1 MKTVHQLLRQPVKTL
16 FLLLLVFLASAMLVI
31 CVGQYTAAG
40 LARANLDDRYDT
52 VALLSDEY
60 FGEDVPNG
68 RDYFTH
74 LPEDIQSWVDNTL
87 DTRRD
92 LVKEESHTQVYSAY
106 IPGVAPD
113 NFSQYEN
120 GGYLDAYDIEAIG
133 AGYPYRC
140 AMLEV
145 TLTAVGTEMME
156 KTKSYGTSEEDMQ
169 SFRTSVSML
178 CAGRIERVLGLEQ
191 GFASPV
197 GSTIALLIRC
207 YDEEDLAA
215 MELEPGARYLVYGTD
230 YSDTKGMSFDHVVSN
245 HQPLFDELFGE
256 DLEQVDCRMTVCNE
270 IDFPVICQEGDDF
283 VLREDLRNEYIFTNT
298 DNELQLRLIP
308 TEEAMEKYAVPT
320 MVKLSGTGEAFLEEG
335 EGQLWKETLE
345 HMEISNHAFP
355 VLAVDKLGYQVA
367 FARGDSRIT
376 EGRDFTQEELT
387 KGGRV
392 CIISENLAVGNGLS
406 VGDTIPMQTYG
417 YDPNI
422 AVVQYELIWGTR
434 FPSAA
439 IYSDE
444 MGFTSQMEEY
454 TIVGIYRQN
463 NAWENQDDFY
473 GLTPNVVFVP
483 KGSISGDFRWG
494 DHGILYTLVLHNG
507 KMTEF
512 QELQTQAGYPELFI
526 CMDGGYTEIASGLD
540 TYEGVAAKAL
550 YIGAGGGAVILLL
563 FLVLCP
569 LQQRKNLF
577 LMGSLGTSPGG
588 KIRHIFVSTMALMV
602 PGVVLG
608 VLTGALLW
616 KQVATVLMGTMHVQ
630 IPMEANMAVLAPCL
644 AAGLVAAMAVLVLT
658 LAAAMSGSK
667 GMMNRKG

>member
-1 MKTVHQLLRQPVKTL
+1 MKTVHQLLRQPVKSL
-16 FLLLLVFLASAMLVI
+16 LLLLLVFLASAMLVI

-215 MELEPGARYLVYGTD
+215 MELEPGNRYLVYGLD
-230 YSDTKGMSFDHVVSN
+230 YTEMDAMSREMAVLN
-245 HQPLFDELFGE
+245 YYPLYDALFGE
-256 DLEQVDCRMTVCNE
+256 NLEQVDCRMTVCNE

-283 VLREDLRNEYIFTNT
+283 VLREDLRNKYIFA
-298 DNELQLRLIP
+298 DNQIRYTQVPAEEM
-308 TEEAMEKYAVPT
+308 TETYTIPT
-320 MVKLSGTGEAFLEEG
+320 MVKLSGTGEAFLQEA
-335 EGQLWKETLE
+335 EGQIWKETLE
-345 HMEISNHAFP
+345 YMEISNHGFP

-387 KGGRV
+387 RESRV

-422 AVVQYELIWGTR
+422 EIVQREIALGTR

-439 IYSDE
+439 IYSDVT
-444 MGFTSQMEEY
+444 GFTSQMEEY

-463 NAWENQDDFY
+463 NAWENQDDVY
-473 GLTPNVVFVP
+473 GLTPNVIFVP
-483 KGSISGDFRWG
+483 KGSISGDFRLG
-494 DHGILYTLVLHNG
+494 NQGIFYTLVLHNG
-507 KMTEF
+507 KMKEF
-512 QELQTQAGYPELFI
+512 QKLQTQAGYPDLFI

-550 YIGAGGGAVILLL
+550 YIGAGGSAVILLL

>member
-1 MKTVHQLLRQPVKTL
+1 MKTVHQLLRQPVKSL
-16 FLLLLVFLASAMLVI
+16 LLLLLVFLASAMLVI

-60 FGEDVPNG
+60 FWEKTPGGQAHSP
-68 RDYFTH
+68 F

-87 DTRRD
+87 ATRKD
-92 LVKEESHTQVYSAY
+92 LVKEESYTQMYSAY

-113 NFSQYEN
+113 NFSQHEN
-120 GGYLDAYDIEAIG
+120 GGYLDSSNMEIIG

-145 TLTAVGTEMME
+145 TLTAVGTEIME
-156 KTKSYGTSEEDMQ
+156 KTKSYGTPEEEMQ
-169 SFRTSVSML
+169 TFRTSITLL
-178 CAGRIERVLGLEQ
+178 CAGRIEKVLGLEQ

-215 MELEPGARYLVYGTD
+215 MELEPGNRYLVYGLD
-230 YSDTKGMSFDHVVSN
+230 YTEMDAMSREMAVLN
-245 HQPLFDELFGE
+245 YYPLYDELFGE
-256 DLEQVDCRMTVCNE
+256 NLEQVDCRMTVCNE

-283 VLREDLRNEYIFTNT
+283 VLREDLRNKYIFA
-298 DNELQLRLIP
+298 DNQIRYTQVPAEEM
-308 TEEAMEKYAVPT
+308 TETYTIPT
-320 MVKLSGTGEAFLEEG
+320 MVKLSGTGEAFLQEA

-345 HMEISNHAFP
+345 HMEINNHGFP

-387 KGGRV
+387 RESRV

-422 AVVQYELIWGTR
+422 EIVQREIALGTR

-439 IYSDE
+439 IYSDVT
-444 MGFTSQMEEY
+444 GFTSQMEEY

-463 NAWENQDDFY
+463 NAWENQDDVY
-473 GLTPNVVFVP
+473 GLTPNVIFVP
-483 KGSISGDFRWG
+483 KGSISGDFRLG
-494 DHGILYTLVLHNG
+494 NQGIFYTLVLHNG

-512 QELQTQAGYPELFI
+512 QKLQTQAGYPDLFI

-550 YIGAGGGAVILLL
+550 YIGAGGSTVILLL

-644 AAGLVAAMAVLVLT
+644 AAGLVAAMAVLVLA

>member
-1 MKTVHQLLRQPVKTL
+1 MKTVHQLLRQPVKSL
-16 FLLLLVFLASAMLVI
+16 LLLLLVFVASAMLAI

-40 LARANLDDRYDT
+40 LTRANLDDRYDT

-60 FGEDVPNG
+60 FWREIPGGQAHSPN
-68 RDYFTH
+68 
-74 LPEDIQSWVDNTL
+74 LPENIQSWVDNTL
-87 DTRRD
+87 ATRKD
-92 LVKEESHTQVYSAY
+92 LVKKESYTQVYSAY

-120 GGYLDAYDIEAIG
+120 GGYLDSYNMEIIG

-178 CAGRIERVLGLEQ
+178 CAGRIERVVGLEQ

-197 GSTIALLIRC
+197 GNTIALLIRC

-215 MELEPGARYLVYGTD
+215 MELEPGARYLVYGRD
-230 YSDTKGMSFDHVVSN
+230 YLEMDEMSRQMAQLN
-245 HQPLFDELFGE
+245 YLPLYDELFGE

-270 IDFPVICQEGDDF
+270 IDFPVMCHEGDSF
-283 VLREDLRNEYIFTNT
+283 VLREDLRNKYIFA
-298 DNELQLRLIP
+298 DNQIQYTQVPAEEM
-308 TEEAMEKYAVPT
+308 TEMYRIPT
-320 MVKLSGTGEAFLEEG
+320 MVKLSGTPEAFLQEA

-345 HMEISNHAFP
+345 HMEINNHGFP
-355 VLAVDKLGYQVA
+355 VLAVDKLGYQIA

-376 EGRDFTQEELT
+376 EGRDFTWEELNQ
-387 KGGRV
+387 GSRV

-422 AVVQYELIWGTR
+422 EIVQDEIQGGTR

-439 IYSDE
+439 IYSDVT
-444 MGFTSQMEEY
+444 GFTSQMEEY

-463 NAWENQDDFY
+463 NAWENLDDVY

-483 KGSISGDFRWG
+483 QGSISGDFRLG
-494 DHGILYTLVLHNG
+494 NQGIFYTLVLHNG

-512 QELQTQAGYPELFI
+512 QELQSQAGYPNLFI
-526 CMDGGYTEIASGLD
+526 CLDGGYTQLIKGLD
-540 TYEGVAAKAL
+540 GYERAAANAL
-550 YIGAGGGAVILLL
+550 YVGAGGSVVILLL

-588 KIRHIFVSTMALMV
+588 KIRHIFVSTMALLV

-616 KQVATVLMGTMHVQ
+616 KQVAAVLVKAANVQ
-630 IPMEANMAVLAPCL
+630 VPVEANMAVLAPCL
-644 AAGLVAAMAVLVLT
+644 AAGLVAAMAVLVLA

>member
-1 MKTVHQLLRQPVKTL
+1 MKTVHQLLRQPVKSL
-16 FLLLLVFLASAMLVI
+16 LLLLLVFAASAMLTI

-40 LARANLDDRYDT
+40 LTRANLDDRYDT

-60 FGEDVPNG
+60 FWEKTPGGQAHSP
-68 RDYFTH
+68 F

-87 DTRRD
+87 ATRKD
-92 LVKEESHTQVYSAY
+92 LVKEESYTQMYSAY

-113 NFSQYEN
+113 NFSQHEN
-120 GGYLDAYDIEAIG
+120 GGYLDSSNMEIIG

-145 TLTAVGTEMME
+145 TLTAVGTEIME
-156 KTKSYGTSEEDMQ
+156 KTKSYGTPEGEMQ
-169 SFRTSVSML
+169 TFRTSITLL

-191 GFASPV
+191 GFASSV

-215 MELEPGARYLVYGTD
+215 IELEPGNRYLVYGLD
-230 YSDTKGMSFDHVVSN
+230 YTEMDAMSREMAVLNFY
-245 HQPLFDELFGE
+245 PLYDELFGE
-256 DLEQVDCRMTVCNE
+256 NLEQVDCRMTVCNE

-283 VLREDLRNEYIFTNT
+283 VLREDLRNKYIFA
-298 DNELQLRLIP
+298 DNQIQYTQVPAEEM
-308 TEEAMEKYAVPT
+308 TEIYRIPT
-320 MVKLSGTGEAFLEEG
+320 MVKLSGTPEAFLQEA
-335 EGQLWKETLE
+335 EGQLWKKTLE
-345 HMEISNHAFP
+345 NMEINNHGFP
-355 VLAVDKLGYQVA
+355 VLAVDKLGYQIA

-387 KGGRV
+387 RESRV

-422 AVVQYELIWGTR
+422 EIVQDEIQGGTR

-439 IYSDE
+439 IYSDVT
-444 MGFTSQMEEY
+444 GFTSQMEEY

-463 NAWENQDDFY
+463 NAWENQDDVY
-473 GLTPNVVFVP
+473 GLTPNVIFVP
-483 KGSISGDFRWG
+483 KGSISGDFRLG
-494 DHGILYTLVLHNG
+494 NQGIFYTLVLHNG
-507 KMTEF
+507 KMKEF
-512 QELQTQAGYPELFI
+512 QKLQTQAGYPDLFI

-550 YIGAGGGAVILLL
+550 YIGAGGSAVILLL

-588 KIRHIFVSTMALMV
+588 KIRHIFVSTMVLLV

-644 AAGLVAAMAVLVLT
+644 AAGLVAAMAVLVLA
-658 LAAAMSGSK
+658 LAAGMSGSK
-667 GMMNRKG
+667 GIMNRKG

>member
-1 MKTVHQLLRQPVKTL
+1 MKTVHQLLRQPVKSL
-16 FLLLLVFLASAMLVI
+16 LLLLLVFLASVMLVI

-40 LARANLDDRYDT
+40 LTRANLDDRYDT

-60 FGEDVPNG
+60 FWEKTPGGQAHSP
-68 RDYFTH
+68 F

-87 DTRRD
+87 ATRKD

-120 GGYLDAYDIEAIG
+120 GGYLDSSNMEIIG

-145 TLTAVGTEMME
+145 TLTAVGTEIME
-156 KTKSYGTSEEDMQ
+156 KTKSYGTPEGEMQ
-169 SFRTSVSML
+169 TFRTSITLL
-178 CAGRIERVLGLEQ
+178 CAGRIEKVLGLEQ

-215 MELEPGARYLVYGTD
+215 MELEPGNRYLVYGLD
-230 YSDTKGMSFDHVVSN
+230 YTEMDAMSREMAVLN
-245 HQPLFDELFGE
+245 YYPLYDELFGE
-256 DLEQVDCRMTVCNE
+256 NLEQVDCRMTVCNA

-283 VLREDLRNEYIFTNT
+283 VLREDLRNKYIFA
-298 DNELQLRLIP
+298 DNQIRYTQVPAEEM
-308 TEEAMEKYAVPT
+308 TETYTIPT
-320 MVKLSGTGEAFLEEG
+320 MVKLSGTGEAFLQEA
-335 EGQLWKETLE
+335 EGQIWKETLE
-345 HMEISNHAFP
+345 HMEISNHAFQ

-367 FARGDSRIT
+367 FARGDYRIT

-387 KGGRV
+387 RESRV

-422 AVVQYELIWGTR
+422 EIVQREIALGTR

-439 IYSDE
+439 IYSDVT
-444 MGFTSQMEEY
+444 GFTSQMEEY

-463 NAWENQDDFY
+463 NAWENQDDVY
-473 GLTPNVVFVP
+473 GLTPNVIFVP
-483 KGSISGDFRWG
+483 KGSISGDFRLG
-494 DHGILYTLVLHNG
+494 NQGIFYTLVLHNG
-507 KMTEF
+507 KMKEF
-512 QELQTQAGYPELFI
+512 QKLQTQAGYHDLFI

-550 YIGAGGGAVILLL
+550 YIGAGGSAVILLL

>member
-1 MKTVHQLLRQPVKTL
+1 MKTVHQLLRQPVKSL
-16 FLLLLVFLASAMLVI
+16 LLLLLVFLASAMLVI

-40 LARANLDDRYDT
+40 LTRANLDDRYDT

-60 FGEDVPNG
+60 FWEKTPGGQAHSP
-68 RDYFTH
+68 F

-87 DTRRD
+87 ATRKD

-113 NFSQYEN
+113 NYSQYEN
-120 GGYLDAYDIEAIG
+120 GGYLDGYNIETIG

-145 TLTAVGTEMME
+145 TLTAVGTEIME
-156 KTKSYGTSEEDMQ
+156 KTKSYGTPEGEMQ
-169 SFRTSVSML
+169 TFRTSITLL
-178 CAGRIERVLGLEQ
+178 CAGRIEKVLGLEQ

-215 MELEPGARYLVYGTD
+215 MELEPGNRYLVYGLD
-230 YSDTKGMSFDHVVSN
+230 YTEMDAMSREMAVLN
-245 HQPLFDELFGE
+245 YYPLYDELFGE

-283 VLREDLRNEYIFTNT
+283 VLREDLRNKYIFA
-298 DNELQLRLIP
+298 DNQIRYTQVPAEEM
-308 TEEAMEKYAVPT
+308 TETYTIPT
-320 MVKLSGTGEAFLEEG
+320 MVKLSGTGESFLQKE
-335 EGQLWKETLE
+335 EGQLWKKTLE
-345 HMEISNHAFP
+345 NMEINNHGFP

-387 KGGRV
+387 RESRV

-444 MGFTSQMEEY
+444 MGFTSDVEEY

>member
-1 MKTVHQLLRQPVKTL
+1 MKTVHQLLRQPVKSL
-16 FLLLLVFLASAMLVI
+16 LLLLLVFLASAMLVI

-60 FGEDVPNG
+60 FWEKTPGGQAHSP
-68 RDYFTH
+68 F

-87 DTRRD
+87 ATRKD
-92 LVKEESHTQVYSAY
+92 LVKEESYTQMYSAY

-113 NFSQYEN
+113 NFSQHEN
-120 GGYLDAYDIEAIG
+120 GGYLDSSNMEIIG

-145 TLTAVGTEMME
+145 TLTAVGTEIME
-156 KTKSYGTSEEDMQ
+156 KTKSYGTPEEEMQ
-169 SFRTSVSML
+169 TFRTSITLL
-178 CAGRIERVLGLEQ
+178 CAGRIEKVLGLEQ

-215 MELEPGARYLVYGTD
+215 MELEPGNRYLVYGLD
-230 YSDTKGMSFDHVVSN
+230 YTEMDAMSREMAVLN
-245 HQPLFDELFGE
+245 YYPLYDELFGE
-256 DLEQVDCRMTVCNE
+256 NLEQVDCRMTVCNE

-283 VLREDLRNEYIFTNT
+283 VLREDLRNKYIFA
-298 DNELQLRLIP
+298 DNQIRYTQVPAEEM
-308 TEEAMEKYAVPT
+308 TETYTIPT
-320 MVKLSGTGEAFLEEG
+320 MVKLSGTGEAFLQEA

-345 HMEISNHAFP
+345 HMEINNHGFP

-387 KGGRV
+387 RESRV

-422 AVVQYELIWGTR
+422 AVVQREIALGTR

-439 IYSDE
+439 IYSDVT
-444 MGFTSQMEEY
+444 GFTSQMEEY

-463 NAWENQDDFY
+463 NAWENQDDVY
-473 GLTPNVVFVP
+473 GLTPNVIFVP
-483 KGSISGDFRWG
+483 KGSISGDFRLG
-494 DHGILYTLVLHNG
+494 NQGIFYTLVLHNG

-512 QELQTQAGYPELFI
+512 QKLQTQAGYPDLFI

-550 YIGAGGGAVILLL
+550 YIGAGGSTVILLL

-644 AAGLVAAMAVLVLT
+644 AAGLVAAMAVLVLA

>member
-1 MKTVHQLLRQPVKTL
+1 MKTVHQLLRQPVKSL
-16 FLLLLVFLASAMLVI
+16 LLLLLVFLASAMLVI

-40 LARANLDDRYDT
+40 LTRANLDDRYDT

-60 FGEDVPNG
+60 FWEKTPGGQAHSP
-68 RDYFTH
+68 F

-87 DTRRD
+87 ATRKD

-120 GGYLDAYDIEAIG
+120 GGYLDSSNMEIIG

-145 TLTAVGTEMME
+145 TLTAVGTEIME
-156 KTKSYGTSEEDMQ
+156 KTKSYGTPEGEMQ
-169 SFRTSVSML
+169 TFRTSITLL
-178 CAGRIERVLGLEQ
+178 CAGRIEKVLGLEQ

-215 MELEPGARYLVYGTD
+215 MELEPGNRYLVYGLD
-230 YSDTKGMSFDHVVSN
+230 YTEMDAMSREMAVLN
-245 HQPLFDELFGE
+245 YYPLYDELFGE
-256 DLEQVDCRMTVCNE
+256 NLEQVDCRMTVCNE

-283 VLREDLRNEYIFTNT
+283 VLREDLRNKYIFA
-298 DNELQLRLIP
+298 DNQIRYTQVPAEEM
-308 TEEAMEKYAVPT
+308 TETYTIPT
-320 MVKLSGTGEAFLEEG
+320 MVKLSGTGEAFLQEA
-335 EGQLWKETLE
+335 EGQIWKETLE

-387 KGGRV
+387 RESRV

-422 AVVQYELIWGTR
+422 EIVQREIALGTR

-439 IYSDE
+439 IYSDVT
-444 MGFTSQMEEY
+444 GFTSQMEEY

-463 NAWENQDDFY
+463 NAWENQDDVY
-473 GLTPNVVFVP
+473 GLTPNVIFVP
-483 KGSISGDFRWG
+483 KGSISGDFRLG
-494 DHGILYTLVLHNG
+494 NQGIFYTLVLHNG
-507 KMTEF
+507 KMKEF
-512 QELQTQAGYPELFI
+512 QKLQTQAGYPDLFI

-577 LMGSLGTSPGG
+577 LMGSLGTSPGV

>member
-1 MKTVHQLLRQPVKTL
+1 MKTVHQLLRQPVKSL
-16 FLLLLVFLASAMLVI
+16 LLLLLVFLASAMLVI

-52 VALLSDEY
+52 VALMSDEY

-120 GGYLDAYDIEAIG
+120 GGYLDAYNIEAIG

-145 TLTAVGTEMME
+145 TLTAVGTEIKE
-156 KTKSYGTSEEDMQ
+156 RTKSYGTSLEELQ
-169 SFRTSVSML
+169 TFRTSITLL

-215 MELEPGARYLVYGTD
+215 MELEPGNRYLVYGLD
-230 YSDTKGMSFDHVVSN
+230 YTEMDAMSREMAVLN
-245 HQPLFDELFGE
+245 YYPLYDALFGE
-256 DLEQVDCRMTVCNE
+256 NLEQVDCRMTVCNA

-283 VLREDLRNEYIFTNT
+283 VLREDLRNKYIFA
-298 DNELQLRLIP
+298 DNQIQYTQVPADEM
-308 TEEAMEKYAVPT
+308 TETYKIPT
-320 MVKLSGTGEAFLEEG
+320 MVKLSGTGEAFLQEA

-345 HMEISNHAFP
+345 HMEINNHAFP

-387 KGGRV
+387 RESRV

-422 AVVQYELIWGTR
+422 EIVQREIALGTR

-439 IYSDE
+439 IYSDVT
-444 MGFTSQMEEY
+444 GFTSQMEEY

-463 NAWENQDDFY
+463 NAWENQDDVY
-473 GLTPNVVFVP
+473 GLTPNVIFVP
-483 KGSISGDFRWG
+483 KGSISGDFRLG
-494 DHGILYTLVLHNG
+494 NQGIFYTLVLHNG
-507 KMTEF
+507 KMKEF
-512 QELQTQAGYPELFI
+512 QKLQTQAGYPDLFI

-550 YIGAGGGAVILLL
+550 YIGAGGSAVILLL

-616 KQVATVLMGTMHVQ
+616 KQVATVLMGTMYVQ

>member
-1 MKTVHQLLRQPVKTL
+1 MKTAHQLLRQPVKSL
-16 FLLLLVFLASAMLVI
+16 LLLLLVFLASAMLVI

-40 LARANLDDRYDT
+40 LTRANLDDRYDT

-60 FGEDVPNG
+60 FWEKTPGGQAHSP
-68 RDYFTH
+68 F

-87 DTRRD
+87 ATRKD
-92 LVKEESHTQVYSAY
+92 LVKEESYTQMYSAY

-113 NFSQYEN
+113 NFSQHEN
-120 GGYLDAYDIEAIG
+120 GGYLDSSNMEIIG

-145 TLTAVGTEMME
+145 TLTAVGTEIME
-156 KTKSYGTSEEDMQ
+156 KTKSYGTPEGEMQ
-169 SFRTSVSML
+169 TFRTSITLL
-178 CAGRIERVLGLEQ
+178 CAGRIEKVLGLEQ

-215 MELEPGARYLVYGTD
+215 MELEPGNRYLVYGLD
-230 YSDTKGMSFDHVVSN
+230 YTEMDAMSREMAVLN
-245 HQPLFDELFGE
+245 YYPLYDELFGE
-256 DLEQVDCRMTVCNE
+256 NLEQVDCRMTVCNE

-283 VLREDLRNEYIFTNT
+283 VLREDLRNKYIFA
-298 DNELQLRLIP
+298 DNQIRYTQVPAEEM
-308 TEEAMEKYAVPT
+308 TETYTIPT
-320 MVKLSGTGEAFLEEG
+320 MVKLSGTGEAFLQEA

-345 HMEISNHAFP
+345 HMEINNHGFP

-387 KGGRV
+387 RESRV

-422 AVVQYELIWGTR
+422 EIVQREIALGTR

-439 IYSDE
+439 IYSDVT
-444 MGFTSQMEEY
+444 GFTSQMEEY

-463 NAWENQDDFY
+463 NAWENQDDVY
-473 GLTPNVVFVP
+473 GLTPNVIFVP
-483 KGSISGDFRWG
+483 KGSISGDFRLG
-494 DHGILYTLVLHNG
+494 NQGIFYTLVLHNG
-507 KMTEF
+507 KMKEF
-512 QELQTQAGYPELFI
+512 QKLQTQAGYPDLFI
-526 CMDGGYTEIASGLD
+526 CMDGGYTEISSGLD

-550 YIGAGGGAVILLL
+550 YIGAGGSAVILLL

-588 KIRHIFVSTMALMV
+588 KIRHIFVSTMVLLV

-658 LAAAMSGSK
+658 LAAAMSGSR

>member
-1 MKTVHQLLRQPVKTL
+1 MKTVHQLLRQPVKSL
-16 FLLLLVFLASAMLVI
+16 LLLLLVFLASAMLVI

-40 LARANLDDRYDT
+40 LTRANLDDRYDT

-68 RDYFTH
+68 RDYFPS

-120 GGYLDAYDIEAIG
+120 GGYLDAYNIEAIG

-145 TLTAVGTEMME
+145 TLTAVGTEIKE
-156 KTKSYGTSEEDMQ
+156 RTKSYGTSLEELQ
-169 SFRTSVSML
+169 TFRTSITLL

-215 MELEPGARYLVYGTD
+215 MELEPGNRYLVYGLD
-230 YSDTKGMSFDHVVSN
+230 YTEMDAMSREMAVLN
-245 HQPLFDELFGE
+245 YYPLYDALFGE
-256 DLEQVDCRMTVCNE
+256 NLEQVDCRMTVCNE

-283 VLREDLRNEYIFTNT
+283 VLREDLRNKYIFA
-298 DNELQLRLIP
+298 DNQIRYTQVPAEEM
-308 TEEAMEKYAVPT
+308 TETYTIPT
-320 MVKLSGTGEAFLEEG
+320 MVKLSGTGEAFLQEA

-345 HMEISNHAFP
+345 HMEINNHGFP
-355 VLAVDKLGYQVA
+355 VLAVDKLGYQIA

-387 KGGRV
+387 RESRV

-422 AVVQYELIWGTR
+422 EIVQREIALGTR

-439 IYSDE
+439 IYSDVT
-444 MGFTSQMEEY
+444 GFTSQMEEY

>member
-1 MKTVHQLLRQPVKTL
+1 MKTVHQLLRQPVKSL
-16 FLLLLVFLASAMLVI
+16 LLLLLVFLASAMLVI

-40 LARANLDDRYDT
+40 LTRANLDDRYDT

-60 FGEDVPNG
+60 FWEKTPGGQAHSP
-68 RDYFTH
+68 F

-87 DTRRD
+87 ATRKD

-120 GGYLDAYDIEAIG
+120 GGYLDSSNMEIIG

-145 TLTAVGTEMME
+145 TLTAVGTEIME
-156 KTKSYGTSEEDMQ
+156 KTKSYGTPEGEMQ
-169 SFRTSVSML
+169 TFRTSITLL
-178 CAGRIERVLGLEQ
+178 CAGRIEKVLGLEQ

-215 MELEPGARYLVYGTD
+215 MELEPGNRYLVYGLD
-230 YSDTKGMSFDHVVSN
+230 YTEMDAMSREMAVLN
-245 HQPLFDELFGE
+245 YYPLYDELFGE
-256 DLEQVDCRMTVCNE
+256 NLEQVDCRMTVCNE

-283 VLREDLRNEYIFTNT
+283 VLREDLRNKYIFA
-298 DNELQLRLIP
+298 DNQIRYTQVPAEEM
-308 TEEAMEKYAVPT
+308 TETYTIPT
-320 MVKLSGTGEAFLEEG
+320 MVKLSGTGEAFLQEA
-335 EGQLWKETLE
+335 EGQIWKETLE

-387 KGGRV
+387 RESRV

-422 AVVQYELIWGTR
+422 EIVQREIALGTR

-439 IYSDE
+439 IYSDVT
-444 MGFTSQMEEY
+444 GFTSQMEEY

-463 NAWENQDDFY
+463 NAWENQDDVY
-473 GLTPNVVFVP
+473 GLTPNVIFVP
-483 KGSISGDFRWG
+483 KGSISGDFRLG
-494 DHGILYTLVLHNG
+494 NQGIFYTLVLHNG
-507 KMTEF
+507 KMKEF
-512 QELQTQAGYPELFI
+512 QKLQTQAGYPDLFI

-588 KIRHIFVSTMALMV
+588 KIRHIFVSTMVLLV

>member
-1 MKTVHQLLRQPVKTL
+1 MKTVHQLLRQPVKSL
-16 FLLLLVFLASAMLVI
+16 LLLLLVFLASAMLVI

-40 LARANLDDRYDT
+40 LTRANLDDRYDT

-60 FGEDVPNG
+60 FWEKTPGGQAHSP
-68 RDYFTH
+68 F

-120 GGYLDAYDIEAIG
+120 GGYLDAYNIEAIG

-145 TLTAVGTEMME
+145 TLTAVGTEIKE
-156 KTKSYGTSEEDMQ
+156 RTKSYGTSLEELQ
-169 SFRTSVSML
+169 TFRTSITLL

-230 YSDTKGMSFDHVVSN
+230 YSDMKGMSFDHVVSN

-256 DLEQVDCRMTVCNE
+256 NLEQVDCRMTVCNE

-283 VLREDLRNEYIFTNT
+283 VLREDLRNKYIFA
-298 DNELQLRLIP
+298 DNQIRYTQVPAEEM
-308 TEEAMEKYAVPT
+308 TETYTIPT
-320 MVKLSGTGEAFLEEG
+320 MVKLSGTGEAFLQEA
-335 EGQLWKETLE
+335 EGQIWKETLE
-345 HMEISNHAFP
+345 YMEISNHAFP

-444 MGFTSQMEEY
+444 MGFTSDVEEY

-463 NAWENQDDFY
+463 NAWENQDDVY
-473 GLTPNVVFVP
+473 GLTPNVIFVP
-483 KGSISGDFRWG
+483 KGSISGDFRLG
-494 DHGILYTLVLHNG
+494 NQGIFYTLVLHNG
-507 KMTEF
+507 KMKEF
-512 QELQTQAGYPELFI
+512 QKLQTQAGYPDLFI

-550 YIGAGGGAVILLL
+550 YIGAGGSAVILLL

-588 KIRHIFVSTMALMV
+588 KIRHIFVSTMVLLV

-616 KQVATVLMGTMHVQ
+616 KQVATVLTGTMHVQ

>member
-40 LARANLDDRYDT
+40 LTRANLDDRYDT

-60 FGEDVPNG
+60 FWEKTPGGQAHSP
-68 RDYFTH
+68 F

-87 DTRRD
+87 ATRKD

-120 GGYLDAYDIEAIG
+120 GGYLDAYNIEAIG

-145 TLTAVGTEMME
+145 TLTAVGTEIME
-156 KTKSYGTSEEDMQ
+156 KTKSYGTPEGEMQ
-169 SFRTSVSML
+169 TFRTSITLL
-178 CAGRIERVLGLEQ
+178 CAGRIEKVLGLEQ

-230 YSDTKGMSFDHVVSN
+230 YSDMKGMSFDHVVSN

-256 DLEQVDCRMTVCNE
+256 NLEQVDCRMTVCNE

-355 VLAVDKLGYQVA
+355 VLTVDKLGYQVA

-444 MGFTSQMEEY
+444 MGFTSDVEEY

-463 NAWENQDDFY
+463 NAWENQDDVY
-473 GLTPNVVFVP
+473 GLTPNVIFVP
-483 KGSISGDFRWG
+483 KGSISGDFRLG
-494 DHGILYTLVLHNG
+494 NQGIFYTLVLHNG
-507 KMTEF
+507 KMKEF
-512 QELQTQAGYPELFI
+512 QKLQTQAGYPDLFI
-526 CMDGGYTEIASGLD
+526 CMDGGYTEISSGLD

-550 YIGAGGGAVILLL
+550 YIGAGGSAVILLL

-588 KIRHIFVSTMALMV
+588 KIRHIFVSTMVLLV

-616 KQVATVLMGTMHVQ
+616 KQVATVLTGTMHVQ

>member
-1 MKTVHQLLRQPVKTL
+1 MKTVHQLLRQPVKSL
-16 FLLLLVFLASAMLVI
+16 LLLLLVFLASAMLVI

-120 GGYLDAYDIEAIG
+120 GGYLDTYNIEAIG

-145 TLTAVGTEMME
+145 TLTAVGTEIME
-156 KTKSYGTSEEDMQ
+156 KTKSYGTPEGEMQ
-169 SFRTSVSML
+169 TFRTSITLL
-178 CAGRIERVLGLEQ
+178 CAGRIEKVLGLEQ

-215 MELEPGARYLVYGTD
+215 MELEPGNRYLVYGLD
-230 YSDTKGMSFDHVVSN
+230 YTEMDAMSREMAVLN
-245 HQPLFDELFGE
+245 YYPLYDELFGE
-256 DLEQVDCRMTVCNE
+256 NLEQVDCRMTVCNE

-283 VLREDLRNEYIFTNT
+283 VLREDLRNKYIFA
-298 DNELQLRLIP
+298 DNQIRYTQVPAEEM
-308 TEEAMEKYAVPT
+308 TETYTIPT
-320 MVKLSGTGEAFLEEG
+320 MVKLSGTGEAFLQEA
-335 EGQLWKETLE
+335 EGQIWKETLE
-345 HMEISNHAFP
+345 YMEISNHAFP

-387 KGGRV
+387 RESRV

-444 MGFTSQMEEY
+444 MGFTSDVEEY

-463 NAWENQDDFY
+463 NAWENQDDVY
-473 GLTPNVVFVP
+473 GLTPNVIFVP
-483 KGSISGDFRWG
+483 KGSISGDFRLG
-494 DHGILYTLVLHNG
+494 NQGIFYTLVLHNG
-507 KMTEF
+507 KMKEF
-512 QELQTQAGYPELFI
+512 QKLQTQAGYPDLFI
-526 CMDGGYTEIASGLD
+526 CMDGGYTEISSGLD

-550 YIGAGGGAVILLL
+550 YIGAGGSAVILLL

>member
-31 CVGQYTAAG
+31 CVGQYTVAG

-60 FGEDVPNG
+60 FWEKTPGGQAHSP
-68 RDYFTH
+68 F

-87 DTRRD
+87 ATRKD
-92 LVKEESHTQVYSAY
+92 LVKEESYTQMYSAY

-113 NFSQYEN
+113 NFSQHEN
-120 GGYLDAYDIEAIG
+120 GGYLDSSNMEIIG

-145 TLTAVGTEMME
+145 TLTAVGTEIME
-156 KTKSYGTSEEDMQ
+156 KTKSYGTPEGEMQ
-169 SFRTSVSML
+169 TFRTGITLL
-178 CAGRIERVLGLEQ
+178 CAGRIEKVLGLEQ

-230 YSDTKGMSFDHVVSN
+230 YSDMKGMSFDHVVSN

-256 DLEQVDCRMTVCNE
+256 DLEQVDCRMTVCNA

-283 VLREDLRNEYIFTNT
+283 VLREDLRNKYIFA
-298 DNELQLRLIP
+298 DNQIRYTQVPAEEM
-308 TEEAMEKYAVPT
+308 TETYTIPT

-335 EGQLWKETLE
+335 EGQLWKKTLE
-345 HMEISNHAFP
+345 NMEINNHGFP

-444 MGFTSQMEEY
+444 MGFTSDVEEY

-512 QELQTQAGYPELFI
+512 QELQTQVGYPELFI

-577 LMGSLGTSPGG
+577 LMGSLGTSSGG
-588 KIRHIFVSTMALMV
+588 KIRHIFVSTMVLLV

-644 AAGLVAAMAVLVLT
+644 AAGLVAATAVLVLT

>member
-1 MKTVHQLLRQPVKTL
+1 MKTVHQLLRQPVKSL
-16 FLLLLVFLASAMLVI
+16 LLLLLVFLASAMLVI

-40 LARANLDDRYDT
+40 LTRANLDDRYDT

-60 FGEDVPNG
+60 FWEKTPGGQAHSP
-68 RDYFTH
+68 F

-87 DTRRD
+87 ATRKD

-120 GGYLDAYDIEAIG
+120 GGYLDTYNIEAIG

-145 TLTAVGTEMME
+145 TLTAVGTEIME
-156 KTKSYGTSEEDMQ
+156 KTKSYGTPEGEMQ
-169 SFRTSVSML
+169 TFRTSITLL
-178 CAGRIERVLGLEQ
+178 CAGRIEKVLGLEQ

-215 MELEPGARYLVYGTD
+215 MELEPGNRYLVYGLD
-230 YSDTKGMSFDHVVSN
+230 YTEMDAMSREMAVLN
-245 HQPLFDELFGE
+245 YYPLYDELFGE
-256 DLEQVDCRMTVCNE
+256 NLEQVDCRMTVCNE

-283 VLREDLRNEYIFTNT
+283 VLREDLRNKYIFA
-298 DNELQLRLIP
+298 DNQIRYTQVPAEEM
-308 TEEAMEKYAVPT
+308 TETYTIPT
-320 MVKLSGTGEAFLEEG
+320 MVKLSGTGEAFLQEA

-345 HMEISNHAFP
+345 YMEINNHAFP

-387 KGGRV
+387 RESRV

-422 AVVQYELIWGTR
+422 EIVQREIALGTR

-439 IYSDE
+439 IYSDVT
-444 MGFTSQMEEY
+444 GFTSQMEEY

-644 AAGLVAAMAVLVLT
+644 AAGLVAAMAVLVLA

>member
-1 MKTVHQLLRQPVKTL
+1 MKTVHQLLRQPVKSL
-16 FLLLLVFLASAMLVI
+16 LLLLLVFLASAMLVI

-40 LARANLDDRYDT
+40 LTRANLDDRYDT

-68 RDYFTH
+68 RDYFPD
-74 LPEDIQSWVDNTL
+74 LPENIQSWVDNTL
-87 DTRRD
+87 ATRQD
-92 LVKEESHTQVYSAY
+92 LVKEESYTQVYSAY
-106 IPGVAPD
+106 IPGVVPD

-120 GGYLDAYDIEAIG
+120 GGYLDSYNMEIIG

-145 TLTAVGTEMME
+145 TLTAVGTEIKE
-156 KTKSYGTSEEDMQ
+156 RTKSYGTSLEELQ
-169 SFRTSVSML
+169 TFRTSITLL
-178 CAGRIERVLGLEQ
+178 CAGRIEKVLGLEQ

-215 MELEPGARYLVYGTD
+215 MELEPGARYLVYGMD
-230 YSDTKGMSFDHVVSN
+230 YSEMDEMSRQMAQLN
-245 HQPLFDELFGE
+245 YQPLFDELFGE

-270 IDFPVICQEGDDF
+270 IDFPVIYHEGDDF
-283 VLREDLRNEYIFTNT
+283 VLREDLRNEYTFA
-298 DNELQLRLIP
+298 DNQLQLQLIP
-308 TEEAMEKYAVPT
+308 AEEAMEKYAVPT
-320 MVKLSGTGEAFLEEG
+320 IVKLSGTGESFLQKK
-335 EGQLWKETLE
+335 EGQLWKKTLE
-345 HMEISNHAFP
+345 NMEISNHAFP

-387 KGGRV
+387 RESRV

-444 MGFTSQMEEY
+444 MGFTSDVEEY

-463 NAWENQDDFY
+463 NAWENQDDVY
-473 GLTPNVVFVP
+473 GLTPNVIFVP
-483 KGSISGDFRWG
+483 KGSISGDFRLG
-494 DHGILYTLVLHNG
+494 NQGIFYTLVLHNG
-507 KMTEF
+507 KMKEF
-512 QELQTQAGYPELFI
+512 QKLQTQAGYPDLFI

-550 YIGAGGGAVILLL
+550 YIGAGGSAVILLL

>member
-1 MKTVHQLLRQPVKTL
+1 MKTVHQLLRQPVKSL
-16 FLLLLVFLASAMLVI
+16 LLLLLVFLASAMLVI

-40 LARANLDDRYDT
+40 LTRANLDDRYDT

-60 FGEDVPNG
+60 FWEKTPGGQAHSP
-68 RDYFTH
+68 F

-87 DTRRD
+87 ATRKD
-92 LVKEESHTQVYSAY
+92 LVKEESYTQMYSAY

-113 NFSQYEN
+113 NFSQHEN
-120 GGYLDAYDIEAIG
+120 GGYLDSSNMEIIG

-145 TLTAVGTEMME
+145 TLTAVGTEIME
-156 KTKSYGTSEEDMQ
+156 KTKSYGTPEGEMQ
-169 SFRTSVSML
+169 TFRTSITLL
-178 CAGRIERVLGLEQ
+178 CAGRIEKVLGLEQ

-215 MELEPGARYLVYGTD
+215 MELEPGNRYLVYGLD
-230 YSDTKGMSFDHVVSN
+230 YTEMDAMSREMAVLN
-245 HQPLFDELFGE
+245 YYPIYDELFGE
-256 DLEQVDCRMTVCNE
+256 NLEQVDCRMTVCNA

-283 VLREDLRNEYIFTNT
+283 VLREDLRNKYIFA
-298 DNELQLRLIP
+298 DNQIRYTQVPAEEM
-308 TEEAMEKYAVPT
+308 TETYTIPT
-320 MVKLSGTGEAFLEEG
+320 MVKLSGTGEAFLQEA

-345 HMEISNHAFP
+345 YMEINNHAFP

-387 KGGRV
+387 RESRV

-422 AVVQYELIWGTR
+422 EIVQREIALGTR

-439 IYSDE
+439 IYSDVT
-444 MGFTSQMEEY
+444 GFTSQMEEY
-454 TIVGIYRQN
+454 AIVGIYRQN
-463 NAWENQDDFY
+463 NAWENQDDVY
-473 GLTPNVVFVP
+473 GLTPNVIFVP
-483 KGSISGDFRWG
+483 KGSISGDFRLG
-494 DHGILYTLVLHNG
+494 NQGIFYTLVLHNG
-507 KMTEF
+507 KMKEF
-512 QELQTQAGYPELFI
+512 QKLQTQAGYPDLFI

-550 YIGAGGGAVILLL
+550 YIGAGGSAVILLL

-588 KIRHIFVSTMALMV
+588 KIRHIFVSTMVLLV

-616 KQVATVLMGTMHVQ
+616 KQVATVLTGTMHVQ

-644 AAGLVAAMAVLVLT
+644 AAGLVAAMAVLVLA
-658 LAAAMSGSK
+658 LAAGMSGSK

>member
-120 GGYLDAYDIEAIG
+120 GGYLDAYNIEAIG

-145 TLTAVGTEMME
+145 TLTAVGTEIKE
-156 KTKSYGTSEEDMQ
+156 RTKSYGTSLEELQ
-169 SFRTSVSML
+169 TFRTSITLL
-178 CAGRIERVLGLEQ
+178 CAGRIEKVLGLEQ

-215 MELEPGARYLVYGTD
+215 MELEPGNRYLVYGLD
-230 YSDTKGMSFDHVVSN
+230 YTEMDAMSREMAVLN
-245 HQPLFDELFGE
+245 YYPLYDELFGE
-256 DLEQVDCRMTVCNE
+256 NLEQVDCRMTVCNE

-283 VLREDLRNEYIFTNT
+283 VLREDLRNKYIFA
-298 DNELQLRLIP
+298 DNQIRYTQVPAEEM
-308 TEEAMEKYAVPT
+308 TETYTIPT
-320 MVKLSGTGEAFLEEG
+320 MVKLSGTGEAFLQEA
-335 EGQLWKETLE
+335 EGQIWKETLE
-345 HMEISNHAFP
+345 YMEISNHAFP

-387 KGGRV
+387 RESRV

-422 AVVQYELIWGTR
+422 EIVQREIALGTR

-439 IYSDE
+439 IYSDVT
-444 MGFTSQMEEY
+444 GFTSQMEEY

-463 NAWENQDDFY
+463 NAWENQDDVY
-473 GLTPNVVFVP
+473 GLTPNVIFVP
-483 KGSISGDFRWG
+483 KGSISGDFRLG
-494 DHGILYTLVLHNG
+494 NQGIFYTLVLHNG
-507 KMTEF
+507 KMKEF
-512 QELQTQAGYPELFI
+512 QKLQTQAGYPDLFI
-526 CMDGGYTEIASGLD
+526 CMDGGYTEISSGLD

-550 YIGAGGGAVILLL
+550 YIGAGGSAVILLL

-588 KIRHIFVSTMALMV
+588 KIRHIFVSTMVLLV

-658 LAAAMSGSK
+658 LAAAMSGSR

>member
-1 MKTVHQLLRQPVKTL
+1 MKTAHQLLRQPVKSL
-16 FLLLLVFLASAMLVI
+16 LLLLLVFLASAMLVI

-40 LARANLDDRYDT
+40 LTRANLDDRYDT

-60 FGEDVPNG
+60 FWEKTPGGQAHSP
-68 RDYFTH
+68 F

-87 DTRRD
+87 ATRKD
-92 LVKEESHTQVYSAY
+92 LVKEESYTQMYSAY

-113 NFSQYEN
+113 NFSQHEN
-120 GGYLDAYDIEAIG
+120 GGYLDSSNMEIIG

-145 TLTAVGTEMME
+145 TLTAVGTEIME
-156 KTKSYGTSEEDMQ
+156 KTKSYGTPEGEMQ
-169 SFRTSVSML
+169 TFRTSITLL
-178 CAGRIERVLGLEQ
+178 CAGRIEKVLGLEQ

-215 MELEPGARYLVYGTD
+215 MELEPGNRYLVYGLD
-230 YSDTKGMSFDHVVSN
+230 YTEMDAMSREMAVLN
-245 HQPLFDELFGE
+245 YYPLYDELFGE
-256 DLEQVDCRMTVCNE
+256 NLEQVDCRMTVCNE

-283 VLREDLRNEYIFTNT
+283 VLREDLRNKYIFA
-298 DNELQLRLIP
+298 DNQIRYTQVPAEEM
-308 TEEAMEKYAVPT
+308 TETYTIPT
-320 MVKLSGTGEAFLEEG
+320 MVKLSGTGEAFLQEA

-345 HMEISNHAFP
+345 HMEINNHGFP

-387 KGGRV
+387 RESRV

-422 AVVQYELIWGTR
+422 EIVQREIALGTR

-439 IYSDE
+439 IYSDVT
-444 MGFTSQMEEY
+444 GFTSQMEEY

-463 NAWENQDDFY
+463 NAWENQDDVY
-473 GLTPNVVFVP
+473 GLTPNVIFVP
-483 KGSISGDFRWG
+483 KGSISGDFRLG
-494 DHGILYTLVLHNG
+494 NQGIFYTLVLHNG
-507 KMTEF
+507 KMKEF
-512 QELQTQAGYPELFI
+512 QKLQTQAGYPDLFI
-526 CMDGGYTEIASGLD
+526 CMDGGYTEISSGLD

-550 YIGAGGGAVILLL
+550 YIGAGGSAVILLL

-616 KQVATVLMGTMHVQ
+616 KQVATVLTGTMHVQ

-658 LAAAMSGSK
+658 LAAAMSGSR

>member
-1 MKTVHQLLRQPVKTL
+1 MKTAHQLLRQPVKSL
-16 FLLLLVFLASAMLVI
+16 LLLLLVFLASAMLVI

-40 LARANLDDRYDT
+40 LTRANLDDRYDT

-60 FGEDVPNG
+60 FWEKTPGGQAHSP
-68 RDYFTH
+68 F

-87 DTRRD
+87 ATRKD
-92 LVKEESHTQVYSAY
+92 LVKEESYTQMYSAY

-113 NFSQYEN
+113 NFSQHEN
-120 GGYLDAYDIEAIG
+120 GGYLDSSNMEIIG

-145 TLTAVGTEMME
+145 TLTAVGTEIME
-156 KTKSYGTSEEDMQ
+156 KTKSYGTPEGEMQ
-169 SFRTSVSML
+169 TFRTSITLL
-178 CAGRIERVLGLEQ
+178 CAGRIEKVLGLEQ

-215 MELEPGARYLVYGTD
+215 MELEPGNRYLVYGLD
-230 YSDTKGMSFDHVVSN
+230 YTEMDAMSREMAVLN
-245 HQPLFDELFGE
+245 YYPLYDELFGE
-256 DLEQVDCRMTVCNE
+256 NLEQVDCRMTVCNA

-283 VLREDLRNEYIFTNT
+283 VLREDLRNKYIFA
-298 DNELQLRLIP
+298 DNQIQYTQVPAEEM
-308 TEEAMEKYAVPT
+308 TETYKIPT
-320 MVKLSGTGEAFLEEG
+320 MVKLSGTGEAFLQEA

-345 HMEISNHAFP
+345 YMEINNHAFP

-387 KGGRV
+387 RESRV

-444 MGFTSQMEEY
+444 MGFTSDVEEY

-550 YIGAGGGAVILLL
+550 YIGAGGSAVILLL

-588 KIRHIFVSTMALMV
+588 KIRHIFVSTMVLLV

>member
-1 MKTVHQLLRQPVKTL
+1 M
-16 FLLLLVFLASAMLVI
+16 
-31 CVGQYTAAG
+31 GQYTAAG

-120 GGYLDAYDIEAIG
+120 GGYLDTYNIEAIG

-145 TLTAVGTEMME
+145 TLTAVGTEIKE
-156 KTKSYGTSEEDMQ
+156 RTKSYGTSLEELQ
-169 SFRTSVSML
+169 TFRTSITLL

-230 YSDTKGMSFDHVVSN
+230 YSDMKGMSFDHVVSN

-335 EGQLWKETLE
+335 EGQLWKKTLE
-345 HMEISNHAFP
+345 NMESNNHGFP
-355 VLAVDKLGYQVA
+355 VLAGDTLGQHAAYA
-367 FARGDSRIT
+367 GGDTRLA
-376 EGRDFTQEELT
+376 EGRDFTQEEVT

-444 MGFTSQMEEY
+444 MGFTSDVEEY

-550 YIGAGGGAVILLL
+550 YIGAGGSAVILLL

-588 KIRHIFVSTMALMV
+588 KIRHIFVSTMVLLV

-616 KQVATVLMGTMHVQ
+616 KQVATVLTGTMHVQ

-644 AAGLVAAMAVLVLT
+644 AAGLVAAMAVLVLA
-658 LAAAMSGSK
+658 LAAGMSGSK

>member
-1 MKTVHQLLRQPVKTL
+1 MKTVHQLLRQPVKSL
-16 FLLLLVFLASAMLVI
+16 LLLLLVFLASAMLVI

-145 TLTAVGTEMME
+145 TLTAVGTEIKE
-156 KTKSYGTSEEDMQ
+156 RTKSYGTSLEELQ
-169 SFRTSVSML
+169 TFRTSITLL

-215 MELEPGARYLVYGTD
+215 MELEPGARYLVYGMD
-230 YSDTKGMSFDHVVSN
+230 YSEMDEMSRQMAQIN
-245 HQPLFDELFGE
+245 YQPLFDELFGE
-256 DLEQVDCRMTVCNE
+256 DLEQVDCRMTVCNA

-345 HMEISNHAFP
+345 HMEISNHGFP

-422 AVVQYELIWGTR
+422 EIVQREIALGTR

-439 IYSDE
+439 IYSDVT
-444 MGFTSQMEEY
+444 GFTSQMEEY

-588 KIRHIFVSTMALMV
+588 KIRHIFVSTMVLLV

>member
-1 MKTVHQLLRQPVKTL
+1 MKTVHQLLRQPVKSL
-16 FLLLLVFLASAMLVI
+16 LLLLLVFLASAMLVI

-40 LARANLDDRYDT
+40 LTRANLDDRYDT

-60 FGEDVPNG
+60 FWEKTPGGQAHSP
-68 RDYFTH
+68 F

-87 DTRRD
+87 ATRKD
-92 LVKEESHTQVYSAY
+92 LVKEESYTQMYSAY

-113 NFSQYEN
+113 NFSQHEN
-120 GGYLDAYDIEAIG
+120 GGYLDSSNMEIIG

-145 TLTAVGTEMME
+145 TLTAVGTEIME
-156 KTKSYGTSEEDMQ
+156 KTKSYGTPEGEMQ
-169 SFRTSVSML
+169 TFRTSITLL
-178 CAGRIERVLGLEQ
+178 CAGRIEKVLGLEQ

-215 MELEPGARYLVYGTD
+215 MELEPGNRYLVYGLD
-230 YSDTKGMSFDHVVSN
+230 YTEMDAMSREMAVLN
-245 HQPLFDELFGE
+245 YYPIYDELFGE
-256 DLEQVDCRMTVCNE
+256 NLEQVDCRMTVCNA

-283 VLREDLRNEYIFTNT
+283 VLREDLRNKYIFA
-298 DNELQLRLIP
+298 DNQIRYTQVPAEEM
-308 TEEAMEKYAVPT
+308 TETYTIPT
-320 MVKLSGTGEAFLEEG
+320 MVKLSGTGEAFLQEA

-345 HMEISNHAFP
+345 YMEINNHAFP

-387 KGGRV
+387 RESRV

-422 AVVQYELIWGTR
+422 EIVQREIALGTR

-439 IYSDE
+439 IYSDVT
-444 MGFTSQMEEY
+444 GFTSQMEEY
-454 TIVGIYRQN
+454 AIVGIYRQN

-588 KIRHIFVSTMALMV
+588 KIRHIFVSTMVLLV

-616 KQVATVLMGTMHVQ
+616 KQVATVLTGTMHVQ

-644 AAGLVAAMAVLVLT
+644 AAGLVAAMAVLVLA
-658 LAAAMSGSK
+658 LAAGMSGSK

>member
-1 MKTVHQLLRQPVKTL
+1 MKTVHQLLRQPVKSL

-60 FGEDVPNG
+60 FWKKTPGGQAHSPS
-68 RDYFTH
+68 
-74 LPEDIQSWVDNTL
+74 LPEDIQAWVDNTL

-92 LVKEESHTQVYSAY
+92 LVKEESYTQVYSAY

-113 NFSQYEN
+113 NYSQYEN
-120 GGYLDAYDIEAIG
+120 GGYLDGYNIETIG

-145 TLTAVGTEMME
+145 TLTAVGTEIME
-156 KTKSYGTSEEDMQ
+156 KTKSYGTPEGEMQ
-169 SFRTSVSML
+169 TLRTGITML
-178 CAGRIERVLGLEQ
+178 CTGRIEKMLGLEQ

-215 MELEPGARYLVYGTD
+215 MELEPGARYLVYGMD
-230 YSDTKGMSFDHVVSN
+230 YLEMDAMSREMAVAN
-245 HQPLFDELFGE
+245 YYPLYTELFGE
-256 DLEQVDCRMTVCNE
+256 NLEQVDCRMTVCNE
-270 IDFPVICQEGDDF
+270 IDFPVIYQEGDDF
-283 VLREDLRNEYIFTNT
+283 VLREDLRNKYIFA
-298 DNELQLRLIP
+298 DNQIQYTQVPAEEM
-308 TEEAMEKYAVPT
+308 TETYAIPT
-320 MVKLSGTGEAFLEEG
+320 MVKLSGTGEAFLEEA

-355 VLAVDKLGYQVA
+355 VLAVDKLGYQIA
-367 FARGDSRIT
+367 FAREDSRIT
-376 EGRDFTQEELT
+376 EGRDFTQEELA
-387 KGGRV
+387 KGSRV

-406 VGDTIPMQTYG
+406 VGDTISMQTYG

-422 AVVQYELIWGTR
+422 EFVRREIALGTR

-444 MGFTSQMEEY
+444 MGFTSDVEEY

-463 NAWENQDDFY
+463 NAWENLDDVY

-483 KGSISGDFRWG
+483 KGSISGDFRLG
-494 DHGILYTLVLHNG
+494 NQGIFYTLVLHNG

-588 KIRHIFVSTMALMV
+588 KIRHIFVSTMALLV

-616 KQVATVLMGTMHVQ
+616 KQVAAVLMGTMHVQ

-644 AAGLVAAMAVLVLT
+644 AAGLLAVMAVLVLL
-658 LAAAMSGSK
+658 LASAMSGSK

>member
-1 MKTVHQLLRQPVKTL
+1 MKTVHQLLRQPVKSL
-16 FLLLLVFLASAMLVI
+16 LLLLLVFLASAMLVI

-40 LARANLDDRYDT
+40 LTRANLDDRYDT

-60 FGEDVPNG
+60 FWEKTPGGQAHSP
-68 RDYFTH
+68 F

-87 DTRRD
+87 ATRKD
-92 LVKEESHTQVYSAY
+92 LVKEESYTQMYSAY

-113 NFSQYEN
+113 NFSQHEN
-120 GGYLDAYDIEAIG
+120 GGYLDSSNMEIIG

-145 TLTAVGTEMME
+145 TLTAVGTEIME
-156 KTKSYGTSEEDMQ
+156 KTKSYGTPEGEMQ
-169 SFRTSVSML
+169 TFRTSITLL
-178 CAGRIERVLGLEQ
+178 CAGRIEKVLGLEQ

-207 YDEEDLAA
+207 YDEENLAA
-215 MELEPGARYLVYGTD
+215 MELEPGNRYLVYGLD
-230 YSDTKGMSFDHVVSN
+230 YTEMDAMSREMAVLN
-245 HQPLFDELFGE
+245 YYPLYDELSGE
-256 DLEQVDCRMTVCNE
+256 NLEQVDCRMTVCNE

-283 VLREDLRNEYIFTNT
+283 VLREDLRNKYIFA
-298 DNELQLRLIP
+298 DNQIRYTQVPAEEM
-308 TEEAMEKYAVPT
+308 TETYTIPT
-320 MVKLSGTGEAFLEEG
+320 MVKLSGTGEAFLQEA

-345 HMEISNHAFP
+345 HMEINNHGFP

-387 KGGRV
+387 RESRV

-406 VGDTIPMQTYG
+406 AGDTIPMQTYG

-422 AVVQYELIWGTR
+422 EIVQREIALGTR

-439 IYSDE
+439 IYSDVT
-444 MGFTSQMEEY
+444 GFTSQMEEY

-463 NAWENQDDFY
+463 NAWENQDDVY
-473 GLTPNVVFVP
+473 GLTPNVIFVP
-483 KGSISGDFRWG
+483 KGSISGDFRLG
-494 DHGILYTLVLHNG
+494 NQGIFYTLVLHNG
-507 KMTEF
+507 KMKEF
-512 QELQTQAGYPELFI
+512 QKLQTQAGYPDLFI

-550 YIGAGGGAVILLL
+550 YIGAGGSAVILLL

-577 LMGSLGTSPGG
+577 LMGSLGTSSGG
-588 KIRHIFVSTMALMV
+588 KIRHIFVSTMVLLV

-630 IPMEANMAVLAPCL
+630 IPMEANMAVLAPYL

>member
-1 MKTVHQLLRQPVKTL
+1 MKTVHQLLRQPVKSL

-60 FGEDVPNG
+60 FWKKTPGGQAHSPS
-68 RDYFTH
+68 
-74 LPEDIQSWVDNTL
+74 LPEDIQAWVDNTL

-92 LVKEESHTQVYSAY
+92 LVKEESYTQVYSAY

-113 NFSQYEN
+113 NYSQYEN
-120 GGYLDAYDIEAIG
+120 GGYLDGYNIETIG

-145 TLTAVGTEMME
+145 TLTAVGTEIME
-156 KTKSYGTSEEDMQ
+156 KTKSYGTPEGEMQ
-169 SFRTSVSML
+169 TLRTGITML
-178 CAGRIERVLGLEQ
+178 CTGRIEKVLGLEQ

-215 MELEPGARYLVYGTD
+215 MELEPGARYLVYGMD
-230 YSDTKGMSFDHVVSN
+230 YLEMDAMSREMAVAN
-245 HQPLFDELFGE
+245 YYPLYTELFGE
-256 DLEQVDCRMTVCNE
+256 NLEQVDCRMTVCNE

-283 VLREDLRNEYIFTNT
+283 VLREDLRNKYIFA
-298 DNELQLRLIP
+298 DNQIRYTQVPAEEM
-308 TEEAMEKYAVPT
+308 TETYTIPT
-320 MVKLSGTGEAFLEEG
+320 MVKLSGTGEAFLQEA

-345 HMEISNHAFP
+345 HMEINNHGFP

-387 KGGRV
+387 RESRV

-406 VGDTIPMQTYG
+406 VGDTISMQTYG

-422 AVVQYELIWGTR
+422 EFVRREIALGTR

-444 MGFTSQMEEY
+444 MGFTSDVEEY

-463 NAWENQDDFY
+463 NAWENLDDVY

-483 KGSISGDFRWG
+483 KGSISGDFRLG
-494 DHGILYTLVLHNG
+494 NQGIFYTLVLHNG

-550 YIGAGGGAVILLL
+550 YIGAGGSAVILLL

-588 KIRHIFVSTMALMV
+588 KIRHIFVSTMVLLV

>member
-1 MKTVHQLLRQPVKTL
+1 MKTVHQLLRQPVKSL
-16 FLLLLVFLASAMLVI
+16 LLLLLVFLASAMLVI

-60 FGEDVPNG
+60 FWEKTPGGQAHSP
-68 RDYFTH
+68 F

-87 DTRRD
+87 ATRKD
-92 LVKEESHTQVYSAY
+92 LVKEESYTQMYSAY

-113 NFSQYEN
+113 NFSQHEN
-120 GGYLDAYDIEAIG
+120 GGYLDSSNMEIIG

-145 TLTAVGTEMME
+145 TLTAVGTEIME
-156 KTKSYGTSEEDMQ
+156 KTKSYGTPEEEMQ
-169 SFRTSVSML
+169 TFRTSITLL
-178 CAGRIERVLGLEQ
+178 CAGRIEKVLGLEQ

-215 MELEPGARYLVYGTD
+215 MELEPGNRYLVYGLD
-230 YSDTKGMSFDHVVSN
+230 YTEMDAMSREMAVLN
-245 HQPLFDELFGE
+245 YYPLYDELFGE
-256 DLEQVDCRMTVCNE
+256 NLEQVDCRMTVCNE

-283 VLREDLRNEYIFTNT
+283 VLREDLRNKYIFA
-298 DNELQLRLIP
+298 DNQIRYTQVPAEEM
-308 TEEAMEKYAVPT
+308 TETYTIPT
-320 MVKLSGTGEAFLEEG
+320 MVKLSGTGEAFLQEA

-345 HMEISNHAFP
+345 HMEINNHGFP

-387 KGGRV
+387 RESQV

-422 AVVQYELIWGTR
+422 EIVQREIALGTR

-439 IYSDE
+439 IYSDVT
-444 MGFTSQMEEY
+444 GFTSQMEEY

-463 NAWENQDDFY
+463 NAWENQDDVY
-473 GLTPNVVFVP
+473 GLTPNVIFVP
-483 KGSISGDFRWG
+483 KGSISGDFRLG
-494 DHGILYTLVLHNG
+494 NQGIFYTLVLHNG

-512 QELQTQAGYPELFI
+512 QKLQTQAGYPELFI

-550 YIGAGGGAVILLL
+550 YIGAGGSAVILLL

-577 LMGSLGTSPGG
+577 LMGSLGTSPGV

>member
-1 MKTVHQLLRQPVKTL
+1 MKTAHQLLRQPVKSL
-16 FLLLLVFLASAMLVI
+16 LLLLLVFLASAMLVI

-40 LARANLDDRYDT
+40 LTRANLDDRYDT

-60 FGEDVPNG
+60 FWEKTPGGQAHSP
-68 RDYFTH
+68 F

-87 DTRRD
+87 ATRKD
-92 LVKEESHTQVYSAY
+92 LVKEESYTQMYSAY

-113 NFSQYEN
+113 NFSQHEN
-120 GGYLDAYDIEAIG
+120 GGYLDSSNMEIIG

-145 TLTAVGTEMME
+145 TLTAVGTEIME
-156 KTKSYGTSEEDMQ
+156 KTKSYGTPEGEMQ
-169 SFRTSVSML
+169 TFRTSITLL

-191 GFASPV
+191 GFASSV

-215 MELEPGARYLVYGTD
+215 MELEPGNRYLVYGLD
-230 YSDTKGMSFDHVVSN
+230 YTEMDAMSREMAVLNFY
-245 HQPLFDELFGE
+245 PLYDELFGE
-256 DLEQVDCRMTVCNE
+256 NLEQVDCRMTVCNE

-283 VLREDLRNEYIFTNT
+283 VLREDLRNKYIFA
-298 DNELQLRLIP
+298 DNQIRYTQVPAEEM
-308 TEEAMEKYAVPT
+308 TETYTIPT
-320 MVKLSGTGEAFLEEG
+320 MVKLSGTGEAFLQEA

-512 QELQTQAGYPELFI
+512 QELQTQAGYPDLFI

-550 YIGAGGGAVILLL
+550 YIGAGGSAVILLL

-588 KIRHIFVSTMALMV
+588 KIRHIFVSTMVLLV

>member
-31 CVGQYTAAG
+31 CVGQYTVAG

-60 FGEDVPNG
+60 FWEKTPGGQAHSP
-68 RDYFTH
+68 F

-87 DTRRD
+87 ATRKD
-92 LVKEESHTQVYSAY
+92 LVKEESYTQMYSAY

-113 NFSQYEN
+113 NFSQHEN
-120 GGYLDAYDIEAIG
+120 GGYLDSSNMEIIG

-145 TLTAVGTEMME
+145 TLTAVGTEIME
-156 KTKSYGTSEEDMQ
+156 KTKSYGTPEGEMQ
-169 SFRTSVSML
+169 TFRTGITLL
-178 CAGRIERVLGLEQ
+178 CAGRIEKVLGLEQ

-215 MELEPGARYLVYGTD
+215 MELEPGNRYLVYGLD
-230 YSDTKGMSFDHVVSN
+230 YTEMDAMSREMAVLN
-245 HQPLFDELFGE
+245 YYPLYDELFGE
-256 DLEQVDCRMTVCNE
+256 NLEQVDCRMTVCNE

-283 VLREDLRNEYIFTNT
+283 VLREDLRNKYIFA
-298 DNELQLRLIP
+298 DNQIRYTQVPAEEM
-308 TEEAMEKYAVPT
+308 TETYTIPT
-320 MVKLSGTGEAFLEEG
+320 MVKLSGTGEAFLQEA

-345 HMEISNHAFP
+345 HMEINNHGFP

-387 KGGRV
+387 RESRV

-422 AVVQYELIWGTR
+422 EIVQREIALGTR

-439 IYSDE
+439 IYSDVT
-444 MGFTSQMEEY
+444 GFTSQMEEY

-463 NAWENQDDFY
+463 NAWENQDDVY
-473 GLTPNVVFVP
+473 GLTPNVIFVP
-483 KGSISGDFRWG
+483 KGSISGDFRLG
-494 DHGILYTLVLHNG
+494 NQGIFYTLVLHNG

-512 QELQTQAGYPELFI
+512 QKLQTQAGYPDLFI

-550 YIGAGGGAVILLL
+550 YIGAGGSTVILLL

-588 KIRHIFVSTMALMV
+588 KIRHIFVSTMVLLV

-644 AAGLVAAMAVLVLT
+644 AAGLVAAMAVLVLA

>member
-145 TLTAVGTEMME
+145 TLTAVGTEIKE
-156 KTKSYGTSEEDMQ
+156 RTKSYGTSLEELQ
-169 SFRTSVSML
+169 TFRTSITLL

-215 MELEPGARYLVYGTD
+215 MELEPGARYLVYGMD
-230 YSDTKGMSFDHVVSN
+230 YSEMDEMSRQMAQIN
-245 HQPLFDELFGE
+245 YQPLFDELFGE
-256 DLEQVDCRMTVCNE
+256 DLEQVDCRMTVCNA

-345 HMEISNHAFP
+345 HMEISNHGFP

-422 AVVQYELIWGTR
+422 EIVQREIALGTR

-439 IYSDE
+439 IYSDVT
-444 MGFTSQMEEY
+444 GFTSQMEEY

-588 KIRHIFVSTMALMV
+588 KIRHIFVSTMVLLV